1 MFTKTFEEKWT
12 AWVDDELSDAERA
25 EFEASLDDRAA
36 AEAEK
41 HQMGKLRAL
50 LKEELQPRAMG
61 NEEFF
66 HHQLRDRIAAE
77 TEQPAKRSAPQLRE
91 SWWTIR
97 RLLWTGVSSLAVFA
111 VCTFFVM
118 RQEQT
123 PDQSQYLT
131 QILNA
136 RVDPGVSPNAT
147 VSIFQTKQDRVT
159 VLWVD
164 GLKALPSDYASK

>member
-1 MFTKTFEEKWT
+1 MKTFEEKWT
-12 AWVDDELSDAERA
+12 AWVDDELSDTERA
-25 EFEASLDDRAA
+25 DFEASLEDRAA

-41 HQMGKLRAL
+41 YQTHKLRAL

-66 HHQLRDRIAAE
+66 HHQLRGRIAAE
-77 TEQPAKRSAPQLRE
+77 SEQPAPQSRA
-91 SWWTIR
+91 SWWTIP
-97 RLLWTGVSSLAVFA
+97 RLLWTGVSSLAIFVI
-111 VCTFFVM
+111 CMFFVM
-118 RQEQT
+118 RQEQA
-123 PDQSQYLT
+123 PEQSQYLT

-136 RVDPGVSPNAT
+136 RVDPGVSPYAT

-164 GLKALPSDYASK
+164 GLQSLPSDYAAK